1 MYKFKPE
8 SLCLYLFKI
17 RANESIVLSVLNR
30 QKLKYRL
37 TEYITFSNIFS
48 GFSKYV
54 DRDTMVLL
62 APIHLRWSLNDLRS
76 CHFKYNVVDCQN
88 VEYLLT
94 QSLFLCSRYDPLIYS
109 SLFFQKIWLTM
120 HDSSVLQMGSAKW
133 LWFSVLLFP
142 KPRSVFCYSSVGL
155 ELPDLWTRT
164 KYVTKSSRTIP
175 CSSVKIRYIPIVF
188 CLSES
193 DSKVRR
199 SNHMCLPFNNLKYQH
214 HLVISR
220 SLPCPLNEWSGV
232 SNDGI
237 DEL

>member
-1 MYKFKPE
+1 MSSTAKT
-8 SLCLYLFKI
+8 LNACLL
-17 RANESIVLSVLNR
+17 RASFYALDTIPLYTLHSSSKR
-30 QKLKYRL
+30 YGWRCMTRL
-37 TEYITFSNIFS
+37 
-48 GFSKYV
+48 FSKWV
-54 DRDTMVLL
+54 R
-62 APIHLRWSLNDLRS
+62 
-76 CHFKYNVVDCQN
+76 
-88 VEYLLT
+88 
-94 QSLFLCSRYDPLIYS
+94 QSGY
-109 SLFFQKIWLTM
+109 
-120 HDSSVLQMGSAKW
+120 G
-133 LWFSVLLFP
+133 SVLLFP
-142 KPRSVFCYSSVGL
+142 KPRSLFCYSSVGL

-232 SNDGI
+232 SNDDI
-237 DEL
+237 DELWSSVSISLLSSQ